1 MLLTKEYKT
10 YLKVSFSNEEEIEN
24 VILDNVQLLF
34 GDYICLLPK
43 ARLITVGGKGTIPD
57 GVLINF
63 QSMEWFIIEVERGIH
78 GTWDHIAPQISKQLT
93 AIANETAKAKII
105 TQALGE
111 IQENKEL
118 KDLLAEIGIEEIHVH
133 GKLQSILSKPPIIA
147 LPIDIIPDDLEEWAD
162 TLRNEIRIW
171 TVEKYINDNNDVI
184 YSIPDIESEDDLS
197 QEGNNQEKGSGPKKT
212 ADLLKKLIAKGLL
225 QVDQQVYFDY
235 GPKGKSKTHFEGKI
249 KLDGIEIDEK
259 VYSPSI
265 AALKCIQTI
274 SKYRKSANG
283 WKVWKT
289 LDGALLNE
297 TYKKFR
303 EEDNKPD
310 AF

>member
-10 YLKVSFSNEEEIEN
+10 FLRVSFTNEEEIEN

-43 ARLITVGGKGTIPD
+43 AKLSTIGGTGTIPD
-57 GVLINF
+57 GVLVNF
-63 QSMEWFIIEVERGIH
+63 QTKEWFIIEIERGIH

-93 AIANETAKAKII
+93 AIANEAAKAKII
-105 TQALGE
+105 TQALEE
-111 IQENKEL
+111 IKNDKEL
-118 KDLLAEIGIEEIHVH
+118 KDLLAEIGVEEIHVH
-133 GKLQSILSKPPIIA
+133 GQLQSILSRPPIIA
-147 LPIDIIPDDLEEWAD
+147 LPIDIVPDDLEEWAV

-171 TVEKYINDNNDVI
+171 TVEKYINDNNEII
-184 YSIPDIESEDDLS
+184 YSIPDIESEDDYPTDSS
-197 QEGNNQEKGSGPKKT
+197 QLKDAGQKKT

-225 QVDQQVYFDY
+225 QIDQKVYFDY
-235 GPKGKSKTHFEGKI
+235 GPKGKSKTHFEGKV

-259 VYSPSI
+259 VYSPSV

-274 SKYRKSANG
+274 STYRKSANG

-303 EEDNKPD
+303 DEENKPD